1 MPEETLAPKPLS
13 ELDRLFGALF
23 DPKPAFADI
32 AARPRPWIPL
42 ALLIL
47 AVLGYTY
54 TIGQHVGWERVL
66 RQQAETN
73 QRFQQIPPERQE
85 EIIEQQARFV
95 GAFAYVQAFL
105 ALPLLALVV
114 AGVFLFVFNLL
125 LGADIR
131 FKQAYA
137 VVVYGLLPLLL
148 STVLSIVVV
157 LLKEPRDVNIQ
168 NPVASNLGAFLDPNS
183 VPAWLVSVGNSVDL
197 FSIASLLLLATGF
210 SAAARKLP
218 WSKAFRWVVLTWVFW
233 LVVKGG
239 GAWVFS

>member
-1 MPEETLAPKPLS
+1 MPEETIAPKPLS

-32 AARPRPWIPL
+32 AARPRPWAPL

-54 TIGQHVGWERVL
+54 TIGQHVGWERVV
-66 RQQAETN
+66 RQQVESN
-73 QRFQQIPPERQE
+73 QGFQQLPPERQE
-85 EIIEQQARFV
+85 EIIEQQTQLA
-95 GAFAYVQAFL
+95 GTIAYIQPFL
-105 ALPLLALVV
+105 TLPLLALVV
-114 AGVFLFVFNLL
+114 AGVFLFVFNLM

-137 VVVYGLLPLLL
+137 VVVYGLLPILLA
-148 STVLSIVVV
+148 TVLSIVVV
-157 LLKEPRDVNIQ
+157 LLKEPRDVNVQ
-168 NPVASNLGAFLDPNS
+168 NPLASNLGAFLDPNS

-239 GAWVFS
+239 GAWIFS

>member
-1 MPEETLAPKPLS
+1 MPGETLAPKPLS

-47 AVLGYTY
+47 AALGYTY
-54 TIGQHVGWERVL
+54 TIGQHVGWERVI

-85 EIIEQQARFV
+85 QVIEQQTQLA
-95 GAFAYVQAFL
+95 GTIAYIQPFL
-105 ALPLLALVV
+105 VFPLLALVV

-125 LGADIR
+125 LGADIH

-137 VVVYGLLPLLL
+137 VVVYGLLPFLLA
-148 STVLSIVVV
+148 TGLSIVVV

-239 GAWVFS
+239 GAWIFS